1 MFSYKILAIF
11 VAVFALLSPL
21 QAEARKPFSGF
32 KKPRP
37 AQVQRVPNS
46 APSPVASTQPQQPGL
61 GRMAVEGVVLGAA
74 VGAGATAGSMAAR
87 DIYNGVVGK
96 KVECVKAPDGTITC
110 PEK

>member
-1 MFSYKILAIF
+1 MFSKVLIAIM
-11 VAVFALLSPL
+11 AALMFLSPL
-21 QAEARKPFSGF
+21 VAEAKHFSGF

>member
-1 MFSYKILAIF
+1 MFSCKILAIF
-11 VAVFALLSPL
+11 VAVSALLSPL

-37 AQVQRVPNS
+37 ATVQQ
-46 APSPVASTQPQQPGL
+46 APRATQIPDQPSQPGL

>member
-11 VAVFALLSPL
+11 VAVSSLLSPL
-21 QAEARKPFSGF
+21 QAEAGKRFPGF

-37 AQVQRVPNS
+37 VTVQQAPRAAQIPDQ
-46 APSPVASTQPQQPGL
+46 PSQPGL

-87 DIYNGVVGK
+87 DIYNNVTSK
-96 KVECVKAPDGTITC
+96 EIKCKEAPDGTVTC
-110 PEK
+110 PKNQ